1 MAYSS
6 QVALLDYSNLTSTA
20 EVVSSS
26 SPLEL
31 RCLSA
36 LQLQRYP
43 FFHRQFPDDVPKALP
58 YPWKAPRS
66 GFGYPLRG
74 VSYAALGSL
83 FQLPALLGFSL
94 QSFSPYQGS
103 KKRFHLLSTLLRFP
117 TKPSR
122 ASHRRFS
129 VLIPLEKPR
138 PSTSTPND

>member
-1 MAYSS
+1 MAFHS
-6 QVALLDYSNLTSTA
+6 QAAPLDYSNLTSTA

-36 LQLQRYP
+36 PQLQRYP
-43 FFHRQFPDDVPKALP
+43 FFRRRFPNDVPKALP
-58 YPWKAPRS
+58 YPWKVPRS

-74 VSYAALGSL
+74 VSYATLGSL

-94 QSFSPYQGS
+94 QSFSPPQGS
-103 KKRFHLLSTLLRFP
+103 KKRFHLFYPLLRFL

-129 VLIPLEKPR
+129 GFIPLEKPR
-138 PSTSTPND
+138 PSTSTPKD